1 MKTLSEILDLTK
13 FNEETF
19 CMEWQR
25 CFNTDGYPR
34 MGVTGN
40 SNVKVHR
47 LVYEL
52 ANNKDITG
60 YVVRHTC
67 DNPKCINPEHL
78 ILGDNKA
85 NMRDRDERNP
95 KYVLMTREL
104 LFKVKE
110 LLATKKLTQKEI
122 ALLTGLTERRVS
134 DINMNRYN
142 DEGLRR

>member
-60 YVVRHTC
+60 YVVRHIC

-104 LFKVKE
+104 LFRVKE